1 MLLDVYQK
9 DVGALNVQKSN
20 EYKIWMKLYK
30 LVGLKGKMI
39 DPVTSTRNKMGMRK
53 LSRSGKKQEEEAETE
68 DPFDY

>member
-1 MLLDVYQK
+1 
-9 DVGALNVQKSN
+9 
-20 EYKIWMKLYK
+20 
-30 LVGLKGKMI
+30 MI